1 MHHQA
6 ELEFLQ
12 ILIPALYAK
21 TETKEAEISYK
32 QKCEIVTSSDLF
44 LESEFAKAVRERF
57 PGDRIHGEEFH
68 RETLLEGRTWL
79 IDPID
84 GTSNYAHGL
93 DLFVIQIALYEAG
106 ETVLSYVY
114 APKLQKTYHAV
125 KGEGAFLNGERI
137 SVCRGGD
144 SRNRLMTMVGL
155 THRAEADKTDFL
167 RMIGFSRKSGIKTRM
182 LGTMGLEMALL
193 AEGVFVLL
201 FTDVTNLWDVAPG
214 CLLVK
219 EAGGILLNREGKPYS
234 LGDSHLIALADES
247 LAEGVFASLNAE
259 KTEGK

>member
-1 MHHQA
+1 MHHRA

-12 ILIPALYAK
+12 TLIPVLYAK
-21 TETKEAEISYK
+21 TETRETEISYK

-44 LESEFAKAVRERF
+44 LEAEFAKAVRERF
-57 PGDRIHGEEFH
+57 PGDRIHGEEYH

-93 DLFVIQIALYEAG
+93 DLFVIQIALTEAG
-106 ETVLSYVY
+106 QTVLSYVY
-114 APKLQKTYHAV
+114 APKLKKTYHALL
-125 KGEGAFLNGERI
+125 GEGAFLNGERI
-137 SVCRGGD
+137 SVCREGD
-144 SRNRLMTMVGL
+144 PRNRLMTMVGL
-155 THRAEADKTDFL
+155 THRAETDKTDFL
-167 RMIGFSRKSGIKTRM
+167 RMIAFSQKSGIKTRI

-214 CLLVK
+214 FLLVK
-219 EAGGILLNREGKPYS
+219 EAGGILLNRAGQPYS
-234 LGDSHLIALADES
+234 LGDSHLIALADET
-247 LAEGVFASLNAE
+247 LAEAVFTHLNAPE
-259 KTEGK
+259 SSEN

>member
-1 MHHQA
+1 MHHLA

-12 ILIPALYAK
+12 TLIPALYAR
-21 TETKEAEISYK
+21 TETLQAEISYK

-44 LESEFAKAVRERF
+44 LESAFAEAVRNRF

-68 RETLLEGRTWL
+68 RETRLEGRTWL

-106 ETVLSYVY
+106 EIVLSYVY
-114 APKLQKTYHAV
+114 APKQGKVYHAL
-125 KGEGAFLNGERI
+125 KGSGAFLNGERI

-144 SRNRLMTMVGL
+144 PRNRLMSMVGL
-155 THRAEADKTDFL
+155 THRAETDKTDFL
-167 RMIGFSRKSGIKTRM
+167 RMIEFSRTTGIKTRM

-214 CLLVK
+214 YLLVK
-219 EAGGILLNREGKPYS
+219 EAGGTILNRQGAPYS
-234 LGDSHLIALADES
+234 MGDSHLIALADES
-247 LAEGVFASLNAE
+247 LREDILAFLNT
-259 KTEGK
+259 KDRTE